1 MHKNY
6 FDIVMNYIEEN
17 VDKPTEEIKREIPK
31 LIGRNGRAFSESFA
45 LLTGHTLD
53 YYIRQRRLLYA
64 VRDLVLKY
72 KEPIP
77 QIALA
82 YQFSDHAAFS
92 RAVKAK
98 YHFTPTEIR
107 NQGILLDEEPYC
119 FADFAAGG
127 GDSRS
132 RQLIRSMDIGNRMT
146 GEDMRLLYEI
156 DEINKEHDLDW
167 DTCCL
172 IMDLA
177 EKLDVPF
184 PYLYEVCTSAMVD
197 AQNELHACEFDSVQR
212 QSWQQELGIE
222 SDEEEAA
229 ICEFFHTK
237 YLDENMVARY
247 REEQAKR
254 SKEE

>member
-45 LLTGHTLD
+45 LLTNHTLD
-53 YYIRQRRLLYA
+53 DYIRQRRLLYA
-64 VRDLVLKY
+64 VRDLVLKPN
-72 KEPIP
+72 KSIP
-77 QIALA
+77 QIALE

-107 NQGILLDEEPYC
+107 SQGILLDEEPYC
-119 FADFAAGG
+119 FADFLADG

-132 RQLIRSMDIGNRMT
+132 RQLIRSMEIGNRMT

-177 EKLDVPF
+177 EKLDVSF
-184 PYLYEVCTSAMVD
+184 PYLYEACTTAMVD
-197 AQNELHACEFDSVQR
+197 AHSSMNAWEMDSVLHEI
-212 QSWQQELGIE
+212 WQQDLGIE
-222 SDEEEAA
+222 SDEEEMA

-237 YLDENMVARY
+237 NLNEHMVARY

>member
-17 VDKPTEEIKREIPK
+17 VDKPAEEIKREIPK
-31 LIGRNGRAFSESFA
+31 LIGRNGRAFGESFA
-45 LLTGHTLD
+45 LMTGHTLD

-64 VRDLVLKY
+64 VRDLALKPN
-72 KEPIP
+72 KPIP
-77 QIALA
+77 QIALE

-92 RAVKAK
+92 RAVKFK

-107 NQGILLDEEPYC
+107 NQVILLDEEPYC
-119 FADFAAGG
+119 FADFAAAG

-132 RQLIRSMDIGNRMT
+132 RQLIRSMEIGNRMT

-184 PYLYEVCTSAMVD
+184 PYLYEVCTSAMID
-197 AQNELHACEFDSVQR
+197 AHSNRNAWDMDSILHEI
-212 QSWQQELGIE
+212 WQQDMGIE
-222 SDEEEAA
+222 SDEEENA

-237 YLDENMVARY
+237 NLDENMVARY
-247 REEQAKR
+247 REEQGKR

>member
-45 LLTGHTLD
+45 LLTGYTLD

-146 GEDMRLLYEI
+146 GEDMRPCPA
-156 DEINKEHDLDW
+156 HSGRGR
-167 DTCCL
+167 T
-172 IMDLA
+172 
-177 EKLDVPF
+177 
-184 PYLYEVCTSAMVD
+184 
-197 AQNELHACEFDSVQR
+197 
-212 QSWQQELGIE
+212 
-222 SDEEEAA
+222 
-229 ICEFFHTK
+229 
-237 YLDENMVARY
+237 
-247 REEQAKR
+247 
-254 SKEE
+254 